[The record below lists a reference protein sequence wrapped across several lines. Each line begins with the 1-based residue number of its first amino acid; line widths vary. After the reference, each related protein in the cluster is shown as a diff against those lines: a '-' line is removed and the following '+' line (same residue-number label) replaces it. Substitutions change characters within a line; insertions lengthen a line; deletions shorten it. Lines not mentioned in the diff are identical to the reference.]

1 MSFATT
7 RPFACCA
14 PATTVSN
21 PADPSIRGADV
32 PTADVRYVDSS
43 FFVALRIPIVAG
55 AGFSSHE
62 RADGPSRV
70 VINQRMAHALWPTSS
85 PIGHQI
91 KVEMYNGLV
100 AEVIG
105 VSGDVHLADA
115 RTEPRPTVYLSAT
128 RYPST
133 VRDMIVRGNGEPEM
147 LVAALR
153 QAVSSVDPRLPLDL
167 VSTLSS
173 SVGKSL
179 ARDRFTTTIL
189 TVFAIVALLLAAV
202 GIYGVFSG
210 DVAARRKEIGIRLAL
225 GSRPSGVIGL
235 VLGRALRLAVTGAV
249 IGIVA
254 GLIAARSMSRLV
266 FGVGTA
272 DPMSF
277 IVVTGALLGV
287 ATLAT
292 LVPAL
297 RAARVS
303 PLDAI
308 RND

>member
-1 MSFATT
+1 
-7 RPFACCA
+7 
-14 PATTVSN
+14 
-21 PADPSIRGADV
+21 
-32 PTADVRYVDSS
+32 
-43 FFVALRIPIVAG
+43 
-55 AGFSSHE
+55 
-62 RADGPSRV
+62 
-70 VINQRMAHALWPTSS
+70 MARALWPTTS
-85 PIGHQI
+85 PIGRQV
-91 KVEMYNGLV
+91 KVEMYNGLT

-105 VSGDVHLADA
+105 VSGDVHLTDV
-115 RTEPRPTVYLSAT
+115 RTDPRPTVYLSAT

-133 VRDMIVRGNGEPEM
+133 VRDMIVRGAIAPEK
-147 LVAALR
+147 LIPALR
-153 QAVSSVDPRLPLDL
+153 DAVSSVDPRLPLHL
-167 VSTLSS
+167 VGSLSS
-173 SVGKSL
+173 TVGESL

-189 TVFAIVALLLAAV
+189 TVFAIVSLLLASV

-235 VLGRALRLAVTGAV
+235 VLRRALVLAIVGSMC
-249 IGIVA
+249 GIVI
-254 GLIAARSMSRLV
+254 GLIAARSMSLLV

-277 IVVTGALLGV
+277 VTVTVALLGV
-287 ATLAT
+287 AMLAT